1 MVVCVTRPSALVVS
15 LLTVLPLLTAT
26 PAHAGPPTE
35 RLISFFMEANRVIMT
50 PEGEGGLEERVEAV
64 RTLVNGV
71 IDFEGA
77 AAMALGKHWEQRS
90 AAERAEFT
98 RLYADLLERAYM
110 AWLGSKA
117 RVGTDGV
124 SIRWLGEAIDG
135 EQATVRTTLL
145 TRAGTEMP
153 IDYKMVRRADGWAVR
168 DVVIDGLSLAANYH
182 VQIERVIQ
190 GGSYTELV
198 ARLRDKASPSRNDA
212 TALASAAVRNARH
225 SAAPGP
231 DVVDAARII
240 VEGAPAAEL
249 PASAPAPRLAAA
261 ATVAPLTPTTAAPST
276 GTAPSAPRSPSAT
289 APPVIAVPLVPVSMP
304 ATSGESATTILPA
317 VAPAKL
323 AVVTTARPTA
333 TPVAAAVSAPVATPA
348 TPAVTAAAPASTAGA
363 TTTPARTFWVQV
375 GAFRSAA
382 AAIRT
387 VERLAP
393 HSATIAV
400 ARAALEPIARV
411 LVGPFAE
418 RTAAASTLRDLE
430 KRGFAAFIATE

>member
-1 MVVCVTRPSALVVS
+1 MVVCVTRPSPLVVS
-15 LLTVLPLLTAT
+15 LLALLSLLAAA

-35 RLISFFMEANRVIMT
+35 RLISFFIEANRVIMA
-50 PEGEGGLEERVEAV
+50 PDGEGGLEERVEAV

-77 AAMALGKHWEQRS
+77 AALALGKHWEQRS

-117 RVGTDGV
+117 RVGSDGV
-124 SIRWLGEAIDG
+124 SIRWLGETLDG

-153 IDYKMVRRADGWAVR
+153 IDYKMVRRAAAWAVR

-190 GGSYTELV
+190 TGSYAELV
-198 ARLRDKASPSRNDA
+198 ARLRDKAGPSRNDA
-212 TALASAAVRNARH
+212 TALAAAAVRNARP
-225 SAAPGP
+225 SAALGP

-249 PASAPAPRLAAA
+249 PAVAPAPRLAPA
-261 ATVAPLTPTTAAPST
+261 ATVAQLTPTTAAPST
-276 GTAPSAPRSPSAT
+276 GAAPSAPSSPSAM
-289 APPVIAVPLVPVSMP
+289 APPVAAVPLVPVSRP
-304 ATSGESATTILPA
+304 AASGESTMT
-317 VAPAKL
+317 VAPAAAPAKP
-323 AVVTTARPTA
+323 VVVSTAKPTA
-333 TPVAAAVSAPVATPA
+333 TPVAAVVSAPIATPGMPA
-348 TPAVTAAAPASTAGA
+348 LMTPASAKTAVA
-363 TTTPARTFWVQV
+363 TTTSARTFWVQV

-400 ARAALEPIARV
+400 TRAALEPIARV